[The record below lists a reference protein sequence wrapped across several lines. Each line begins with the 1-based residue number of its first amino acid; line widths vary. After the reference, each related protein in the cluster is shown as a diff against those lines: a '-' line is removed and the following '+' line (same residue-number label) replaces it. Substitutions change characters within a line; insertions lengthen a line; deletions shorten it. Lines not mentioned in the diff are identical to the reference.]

1 VTDTT
6 FLTADGDFFGYS
18 FGDWVDFGNRAPGF
32 TTQGLGE
39 YILFLRGGVK
49 TAGLF
54 HLVLTR
60 FAHTELFMSID
71 FVLQSP

>member
-6 FLTADGDFFGYS
+6 FLTADGDVFGSS
-18 FGDWVDFGNRAPGF
+18 FRDAGVGFGNRVSGF

-54 HLVLTR
+54 YLVLTR

-71 FVLQSP
+71 FVL